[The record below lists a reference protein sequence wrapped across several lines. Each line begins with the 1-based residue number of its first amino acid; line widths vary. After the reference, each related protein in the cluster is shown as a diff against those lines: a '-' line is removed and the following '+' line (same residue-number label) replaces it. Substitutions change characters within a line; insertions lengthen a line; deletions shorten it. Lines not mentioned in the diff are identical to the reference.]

1 MNKSDKQKHLK
12 YYLQLYLSKPNL
24 KMKNVMIGIVNRLDR
39 DKKITINQFN
49 SIISYLER
57 EREFRGNRREIIT
70 NFYSK
75 LIVGEEY
82 RSRNISKTIDLV
94 DILGE

>member
-1 MNKSDKQKHLK
+1 
-12 YYLQLYLSKPNL
+12 
-24 KMKNVMIGIVNRLDR
+24 MKNVMIGIVNRLDR